1 MGKTAN
7 MQYELNT
14 NVFTFLKF
22 YQIYTKQAVVS
33 PKLHN
38 LNSLTLLLPVSTDGL
53 RISKLQDVMNISPTY
68 VKESLNF
75 NIKHVTLI
83 VFLVSQQSSMKN
95 CSSVEAWVSYFPYS
109 LSSRMTLSSLISY
122 S

>member
-1 MGKTAN
+1 M
-7 MQYELNT
+7 
-14 NVFTFLKF
+14 
-22 YQIYTKQAVVS
+22 VS

-95 CSSVEAWVSYFPYS
+95 CSSVKAWVSYFPYS

>member
-1 MGKTAN
+1 M
-7 MQYELNT
+7 
-14 NVFTFLKF
+14 
-22 YQIYTKQAVVS
+22 VS